1 MKLFIRLLV
10 VLAMGAFLAVG
21 FFFYTVRNLPDAEEI
36 TQRSVIESTKIY
48 DRTGEVLLYEIHGEE
63 KRTVI
68 PFEDIPDF
76 VKQATI
82 SVEDNAFYSHPA
94 FDWRGIVR
102 SIFTDII
109 RGGVVQG
116 GSTITQQLAK
126 KAFLSDEK
134 TLTRKIKELALA
146 WKLEGRY
153 SKDEILSLYLNQVP
167 YGGNSYGIEAA
178 ARTFFNKKAKDLTLS
193 EAALLA
199 ALPNAPSYY
208 SPWGNHT
215 DELEDRRRFILK
227 RMNEL
232 GYIDEAQLTLAGDN
246 QPKVAAQPTSSIK
259 APHFVFYVQD
269 YLREKYGED
278 LLEAGGLEITTTL
291 DWDMQQ
297 VAETAIQ
304 DGVKRNSD
312 LYGGENAALVAE
324 DPATG
329 QILAMVGSKNYFAAS
344 VPKNCQSGKTCKFD
358 GQFNVATQG
367 LRQPGSALKPFV
379 YMTSWE
385 RGLTPD
391 TILWD
396 VPTEFASGN
405 SNCPATVDFRNDNKE
420 CYHPENFDGRF
431 RGPVTME
438 EALAQSINVP
448 AVKTLYLGTLDRT
461 LENLKSFGINTL
473 SDKNRFGLSLTL
485 GGGEV
490 RLSELVGAY
499 SVLAADGV
507 YHKQA
512 VVLKVQ
518 DKDGKT
524 LEEYNDAGA
533 KVIEPNYVRL
543 VNDVLSDVDLRA
555 PLYSSSLGLTQ
566 VPGYQIALKTGTTND
581 YRDAWTI
588 GYAPN
593 LVGGIWVGNNNRE
606 PLKSKGSSILA
617 AVPIWHDF
625 MTKVLP
631 KKDLETFPRP
641 DPVSSSNPVIRGEL
655 VQGEYHEILYYL
667 GRVNDSQFNNWETG
681 VKNWLIYN
689 QVDLNRFKTTTSF
702 VLDSTSESVS
712 TGEISLD
719 LVTPKN
725 GDFIKDE
732 VQVEADIR
740 SVSKITKL
748 EVYFNNILVESLV
761 KDLGN
766 SYSYKSTIRP
776 ANADVQNIL
785 VVRATNES
793 GLQSSKEVIV
803 FK

>member
-385 RGLTPD
+385 QGLTPD

-420 CYHPENFDGRF
+420 CYHPENFDGHF
-431 RGPVTME
+431 RGPVTMQ

-793 GLQSSKEVIV
+793 GLQSSKEVII

>member
-420 CYHPENFDGRF
+420 CYHPENFDGHF
-431 RGPVTME
+431 RGPVTMQ

>member
-259 APHFVFYVQD
+259 APHFAFYVQD

-291 DWDMQQ
+291 DWNMQQ
-297 VAETAIQ
+297 AAETAIQ

-385 RGLTPD
+385 QGLTPD

>member
-10 VLAMGAFLAVG
+10 ILAMGAFLAVG

-385 RGLTPD
+385 QGLTPD

-405 SNCPATVDFRNDNKE
+405 SNCPATVDLRNDNKE

-512 VVLKVQ
+512 VVLRVQ

>member
-512 VVLKVQ
+512 VVLRVQ

-793 GLQSSKEVIV
+793 GLQSSKEVII

>member
-259 APHFVFYVQD
+259 APHFVFYIQD

-291 DWDMQQ
+291 DWNMQQ
-297 VAETAIQ
+297 AAETAIQ

-385 RGLTPD
+385 QGLTPD

-405 SNCPATVDFRNDNKE
+405 PNCPATVDFRNDNKE
-420 CYHPENFDGRF
+420 CYHPENFDGHF
-431 RGPVTME
+431 RGPVTMQ

-512 VVLKVQ
+512 VMLRVQ

-793 GLQSSKEVIV
+793 GLQSSKEVII

>member
-385 RGLTPD
+385 QGLTPD

-405 SNCPATVDFRNDNKE
+405 PNCPATVDFRNDNKE
-420 CYHPENFDGRF
+420 CYHPENFDGHF
-431 RGPVTME
+431 RGPVTMQ

-766 SYSYKSTIRP
+766 SYSYRSTIRP
-776 ANADVQNIL
+776 TNADVQNIL

>member
-259 APHFVFYVQD
+259 APHFVFYIQD

-291 DWDMQQ
+291 DWNMQQ
-297 VAETAIQ
+297 AAETAIQ

-385 RGLTPD
+385 QGLTPD

>member
-385 RGLTPD
+385 QGLTPD

-420 CYHPENFDGRF
+420 CYHPENFDGHF

-793 GLQSSKEVIV
+793 GLQSSKEVII

>member
-793 GLQSSKEVIV
+793 GLQSSKEVII

>member
-385 RGLTPD
+385 QGLTPD

-420 CYHPENFDGRF
+420 CYHPENFDGHF
-431 RGPVTME
+431 RGPVTMQ

>member
-259 APHFVFYVQD
+259 APHFVFYIQD

-291 DWDMQQ
+291 DWNMQQ
-297 VAETAIQ
+297 AAETAIQ

-385 RGLTPD
+385 QGLTPD

-420 CYHPENFDGRF
+420 CYHPENFDGHF
-431 RGPVTME
+431 RGPVTMQ

-793 GLQSSKEVIV
+793 GLQSSKEVII

>member
-385 RGLTPD
+385 QGLTPD

-512 VVLKVQ
+512 VVLRVQ